1 MKGKLLLA
9 ALPMVFL
16 SGCMQFV
23 LSAEDLMR
31 PPALTQEQL
40 DISTALERAV
50 GDDDIKYKYPENG
63 EYRSSFLFYDLD
75 EDGEEEALVFYQAP
89 SKGNSTWVNILDK
102 QDGQWVSVFDLSAP
116 NQETEV
122 EFISFQ
128 PLLEGEN
135 CMVIGWADEYLND
148 KSAVVYR
155 YKEQTLSTLFEESY
169 DYLNFC
175 DLNNDSTLD
184 MLAVSYDP
192 YFEESTVSFIS
203 TMQSITGKVSLERW
217 SSLTLP
223 YEGAELLSV
232 KSGMVDNV
240 TPGLFI
246 DSKINVSRT
255 EAQYVTQ
262 LVSAY
267 GHELVNLLDT
277 EDSSLSESTL
287 RPTATLCQ
295 DVNKDG
301 FMEIP
306 TVSPLPGYEQ
316 TDSEDSLYLTTFN
329 QLGVGRSWNP
339 VGSYAINEE
348 LGYMLKFPS
357 YWLNKV
363 TIVSQPESK
372 EWSFI
377 EYNNSLED
385 SSTLLLRLKVYSS
398 KDYHDKFESDS
409 LQLLGTQG
417 LFEYYAQI
425 PQLDRLNPLA
435 LSQGDVAS
443 LIVFLN

>member
-63 EYRSSFLFYDLD
+63 EYRSSYLFYDLD
-75 EDGEEEALVFYQAP
+75 NNGEEEALVFYQAP
-89 SKGNSTWVNILDK
+89 SKGSSTWVNILDK
-102 QDGQWVSVFDLSAP
+102 QEDKWVSVFDLSAP

-128 PLLEGEN
+128 PLIEGEN
-135 CMVIGWADEYLND
+135 CLVIGWADEYLND
-148 KSAVVYR
+148 RTAVVYR
-155 YKEQTLSTLFEESY
+155 YDGKTLHSAFEEGY
-169 DYLNFC
+169 DHLNFY
-175 DLNNDSTLD
+175 DLNNDDTLD

-192 YFEESTVSFIS
+192 YFEETTVSLINS
-203 TMQSITGKVSLERW
+203 VKSITGETVLERR
-217 SSLTLP
+217 SMLTLP

-232 KSGMVDNV
+232 QSGMVDNV

-246 DSKINVSRT
+246 DSKISVSRT
-255 EAQYVTQ
+255 ENQYVTQ
-262 LVSAY
+262 VVSAY
-267 GHELVNLLDT
+267 GAELVNLLDT
-277 EDSSLSESTL
+277 EDSRLSESTL

-301 FMEIP
+301 FVEIP
-306 TVSPLPGYEQ
+306 TVTPLPGYEEM
-316 TDSEDSLYLTTFN
+316 DSEDSLYLTTFN

-348 LGYMLKFPS
+348 LGYMVKFPS
-357 YWLNKV
+357 YWMGQV
-363 TIVSQPESK
+363 TILSQPESK
-372 EWSFI
+372 EWNFI
-377 EYNNSLED
+377 QYNNSLEN

-417 LFEYYAQI
+417 LFEYYAHI
-425 PQLDRLNPLA
+425 PQLDVLNPLA
-435 LSQGDVAS
+435 VSQGDVTSMVA
-443 LIVFLN
+443 FLN